1 MGSCHE
7 FKACC
12 GLRAGEYRTTQIGQR
27 TLTGVEPEINIKAP
41 WNVVDKDSSCGYYI
55 FIHESL
61 VLTRS
66 TAAAAWLVEAK
77 EQNWFAQNFLTN
89 IQFPFHWAQF
99 VIIFLLIE
107 FDGLWG
113 WGGGGEECNVELTTS
128 TAAAV

>member
-77 EQNWFAQNFLTN
+77 E
-89 IQFPFHWAQF
+89 
-99 VIIFLLIE
+99 
-107 FDGLWG
+107 
-113 WGGGGEECNVELTTS
+113 
-128 TAAAV
+128 